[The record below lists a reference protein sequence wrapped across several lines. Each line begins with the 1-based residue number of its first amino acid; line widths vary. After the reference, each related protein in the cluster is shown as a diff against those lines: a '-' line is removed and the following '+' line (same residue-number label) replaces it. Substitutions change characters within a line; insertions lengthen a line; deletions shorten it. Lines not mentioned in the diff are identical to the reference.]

1 MTPHEELL
9 RKIERSS
16 LGTPV
21 VLRIRA
27 RTTREVTEVITR
39 RALGGALKDQTSS
52 AGIVS
57 LCLYSSTKGTDTPHC
72 VDERRTVMAHGKT
85 TGSKAASNAG
95 KVLSN
100 PKSSKAA
107 KSAAASALGQ
117 RHGKGHGKGG
127 GKKR

>member
-27 RTTREVTEVITR
+27 RTRRDVAEVITR
-39 RALGGALKDQTSS
+39 RALGDALKDQTPS

-57 LCLYSSTKGTDTPHC
+57 LCLYSSTRGANTHNC
-72 VDERRTVMAHGKT
+72 VAERRTLMAHGKT

-107 KSAAASALGQ
+107 KSAAASALAQ
-117 RHGKGHGKGG
+117 KHGKGKG